1 MTHVIYL
8 AGPLF
13 SLAEREFNRSLAKKL
28 RNWSSDSRTKD
39 YEVFLP
45 QEHPQGQGPA
55 REIFARD
62 KQALENADIVV
73 ANMDGPDPDS
83 GTCWECGYACGIGKP
98 VIAFRTDVRP
108 NEEAD
113 KVPFNLMLAASATAV
128 IDLRHPKAKELKIE
142 ELDELISRIVEK
154 IKALSL

>member
-1 MTHVIYL
+1 MKRVIYL

-13 SLAEREFNRSLAKKL
+13 SLAEREFNRSLARSL
-28 RNWSSDSRTKD
+28 RDWPSDSEIKD

-45 QEHPQGQGPA
+45 QEHPQGQAPA
-55 REIFARD
+55 GEIFDHD
-62 KQALENADIVV
+62 KQAIENADVVV

-83 GTCWECGYACGIGKP
+83 GTSWECGYAYGIGKP

-113 KVPFNLMLAASATAV
+113 KMPFNLMLAVSAKEV
-128 IDLRHPKAKELKIE
+128 IDLRHSKAKELNIE
-142 ELDELISRIVEK
+142 ELDELILRIVEK
-154 IKALSL
+154 IKAVLL